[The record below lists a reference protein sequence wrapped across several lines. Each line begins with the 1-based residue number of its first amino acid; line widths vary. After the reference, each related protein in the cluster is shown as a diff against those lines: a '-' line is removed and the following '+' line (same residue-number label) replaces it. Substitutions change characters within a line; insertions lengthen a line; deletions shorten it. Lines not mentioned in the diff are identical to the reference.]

1 MRSVKAGALV
11 LLMIISLT
19 IPVMTSS
26 LQEQNTSS
34 GVSFS
39 QTSPGVVSDFLSLN
53 STGASAIQAI
63 DHHSSGA
70 WAACAY
76 FNGTVNPVDTLNS
89 QVQQRESDGGED
101 VLLFGGSTMMNI
113 TWVTHIRSSQDV
125 NCRGLEIIDHQ
136 RVVTF
141 GTFQSSVQ
149 IGTSTKYGEGQK
161 DGFLGV
167 YNFTGQYWEDSAT
180 FGGSG
185 NDEIRDVVPVSS
197 DFIAVGYSSSDLTT
211 DYSSILPTS
220 AGDCSSTQCGFVVE
234 FSSDLVAQ
242 DANVVTSDEGGV
254 KLYQITDQ
262 NAQGTSVIVGE
273 FKGNLTLTG
282 STITGIQSSGA
293 QDGIVIELDNALDF
307 TGVNRIGGV
316 NFDAAEAIQRISTGG
331 YLVAMEVT
339 GTYNT
344 TRPLNGVYSSS
355 AGDRDIAV
363 FQLYNNLS
371 VNHHYSFGTSG
382 PDQLRDLSLL
392 QSGAVFS
399 LTGHIDGLMT
409 FAGASIGIAQ
419 GTDTAFFAS
428 LELNSTGIQPL
439 WAYSATGSS
448 SGDGQ
453 GVSISHVSDGLLYWS
468 GRSTPSGPTG
478 TQFGTTQLVGGDQY
492 AGYLALMDVD
502 EDLDGVG
509 SRYDNCP
516 TTANSQQEDFDDD
529 GEGDACDD
537 DDDNDGVLD
546 LNDNCPRDLLFWPSV
561 PSEDHD
567 QDGCR
572 DSGSENQG
580 QGQDTDDDNDGRDDA
595 DDDCPKGALNWDSTD
610 VQLDHDSDGCQD
622 DDVEDNDDDNDGIL
636 DDVDACPRGGL
647 LSGDDWDY
655 DGCKDA
661 ADDDIDGDHRRNN
674 EDRCNY
680 TAMNLGFDSRDRNS
694 DWDGDGCEDATED
707 LDDDDDGLIDGN
719 EHEDCRPPDS
729 VLGTSEYWSDH
740 DADGCDDDNED
751 SDDDNDG
758 VPDLIDVCP
767 RGQLGW
773 TSDPSSDYDGDGCKD
788 ASEDTDDDND
798 GVDDVDD
805 QCPKASANI
814 SDYDG
819 DGCTG
824 ALDEDWDNDGIDN
837 DEDQCEEGDLGW
849 SAVSGEEDNDRDGCR
864 DSTEDHDDD
873 NDGLSDNIDNCP
885 TGTVGWDSNDSSI
898 DYDGDGCLDSTEDTD
913 TDGDG
918 LNNSEELC
926 DYSPRDGF
934 PDHDGDGCDDLT
946 EDSDDDNDGFDDDV
960 DECATSPMARENL
973 ENFDLDG
980 CFGSEDTDSD
990 NDGIPNSEDQCNP
1003 ADGFVTGI
1011 GWLSGS
1017 TTDHD
1022 RDGCEDRSEDTDDD
1036 NDKKPDELDTCEK
1049 GMINWDSTN
1058 TNLDFDQDGCH
1069 NEEDPDIDSDF
1080 VLNEQDK
1087 FPYDC
1092 RYSGD
1097 MDNDGKPD
1105 PSVTTNCVFVGLSNL
1120 IVDEDTDG
1128 DGVSDA
1134 HEEKCATRVLDFN
1147 DKPPEGY
1154 RTEGG
1159 DCGPKISKWFEKF
1172 DEDPRFY
1179 TILAVVFVLIVLF
1192 GFVVVYKA
1200 GTMQVFNNSPNA
1212 HGELIT
1218 GTKRGDK
1225 IGKGGIKA
1233 GETVNTGT
1241 KVGGH
1246 LAQDKARQI
1255 NDDNS
1260 RNQTSNSV
1268 PPILPPPPVT
1278 PVPEPGFVPSSIDP
1292 NHLLDTLSEE
1302 PASNKVG
1309 TNSTS
1314 STVAKQPNGVDSQN
1328 QAESQTSISPPL
1340 PSGGLPDGWTLE
1352 QWEHYGQDWLDKF
1365 GMEE

>member
-1 MRSVKAGALV
+1 
-11 LLMIISLT
+11 MIISLT

-63 DHHSSGA
+63 DHHSNGA

-113 TWVTHIRSSQDV
+113 TWVTHVRSTEDV

-149 IGTSTKYGEGQK
+149 IGTSTKFGEGQK

-167 YNFTGQYWEDSAT
+167 YNFTGQYWEDSAI

-185 NDEIRDVVPVSS
+185 NDEIRDVVPAGSE
-197 DFIAVGYSSSDLTT
+197 FIAVGYSNSDLTT
-211 DYSSILPTS
+211 DYSSILPS
-220 AGDCSSTQCGFVVE
+220 SGGDCSSTQCGFVVE

-242 DANVVTSDEGGV
+242 DANVVTSDEGGI

-262 NAQGTSVIVGE
+262 NAQGASVIVGE

-282 STITGIQSSGA
+282 STITGIQSFGA
-293 QDGIVIELDNALDF
+293 QDGIVIELDNSLDF
-307 TGVNRIGGV
+307 TGVNRIGGP
-316 NFDAAEAIQRISTGG
+316 NFDSAEAIQRISTGG

-339 GTYNT
+339 DTYNT
-344 TRPLNGVYSSS
+344 TRLLNGVYSSS
-355 AGDRDIAV
+355 SGNRDIAV

-399 LTGHIDGLMT
+399 LTGHLDGLMN
-409 FAGASIGIAQ
+409 FAGASVGIAQ

-439 WAYSATGSS
+439 WAYSTTGSS

-502 EDLDGVG
+502 EDSDGVG

-516 TTANSQQEDFDDD
+516 TSANSQQENFDDD

-546 LNDNCPRDLLFWPSV
+546 LNDNCPRDLLDWTSV

-647 LSGDDWDY
+647 HSGDDWDY

-661 ADDDIDGDHRRNN
+661 YDDDIDGDHRPNN

-680 TAMNLGFDSRDRNS
+680 TAMNLGFDSRAQIS

-707 LDDDDDGLIDGN
+707 LDDDDDGLIDEN
-719 EHEDCRPPDS
+719 EHEHCRPPDS

-824 ALDEDWDNDGIDN
+824 ALDEDRDNDGIDN
-837 DEDQCEEGDLGW
+837 DQDQCEEGDLGW

-864 DSTEDHDDD
+864 DSTEDLDDD

-898 DYDGDGCLDSTEDTD
+898 DYDGDGCLDLTEDTD

-926 DYSPRDGF
+926 DYSPRGDF
-934 PDHDGDGCDDLT
+934 DDHDGDGCDDLT
-946 EDSDDDNDGFDDDV
+946 EDSDDDNDGFDDDD
-960 DECATSPMARENL
+960 DECPTSPMARENL

-980 CFGSEDTDSD
+980 CFGPEDTDSD

-1022 RDGCEDRSEDTDDD
+1022 RDGCEDSSEDTDDD
-1036 NDKKPDELDTCEK
+1036 NDNKQDTSINVPQ
-1049 GMINWDSTN
+1049 GMVGWDSTN
-1058 TNLDFDQDGCH
+1058 KNLDFDQDGCSDD
-1069 NEEDPDIDSDF
+1069 EDLDDDNDGFYDDSDKYP
-1080 VLNEQDK
+1080 L
-1087 FPYDC
+1087 DC
-1092 RYSGD
+1092 RYNGD
-1097 MDNDGKPD
+1097 MDNDGEPD
-1105 PSVTTNCVFVGLSNL
+1105 PSVTTNCLFVGSSNP
-1120 IVDEDTDG
+1120 IVDTDTDG

-1134 HEEKCATRVLDFN
+1134 HEEKCATGILDFN
-1147 DKPPEGY
+1147 SKPPEGY

-1159 DCGPKISKWFEKF
+1159 ECGPETSRLIE
-1172 DEDPRFY
+1172 EFY
-1179 TILAVVFVLIVLF
+1179 KNPEFYSILAVTILFLIVLLPL
-1192 GFVVVYKA
+1192 GLSALRKS
-1200 GTMQVFNNSPNA
+1200 GTEQHILGSPNA
-1212 HGELIT
+1212 QVELNT
-1218 GTKRGDK
+1218 GTKRGDD

-1241 KVGGH
+1241 LVGRN

-1260 RNQTSNSV
+1260 REQTSISV
-1268 PPILPPPPVT
+1268 PPIPTPPPVT
-1278 PVPEPGFVPSSIDP
+1278 PAPSPGFVPSSIDP

-1340 PSGGLPDGWTLE
+1340 PSGGLPEGWTLE
-1352 QWEHYGQDWLDKF
+1352 HWKHYGQDWLDKF
-1365 GMEE
+1365 EMEK

>member
-1 MRSVKAGALV
+1 
-11 LLMIISLT
+11 
-19 IPVMTSS
+19 
-26 LQEQNTSS
+26 
-34 GVSFS
+34 
-39 QTSPGVVSDFLSLN
+39 
-53 STGASAIQAI
+53 
-63 DHHSSGA
+63 
-70 WAACAY
+70 
-76 FNGTVNPVDTLNS
+76 
-89 QVQQRESDGGED
+89 
-101 VLLFGGSTMMNI
+101 
-113 TWVTHIRSSQDV
+113 
-125 NCRGLEIIDHQ
+125 
-136 RVVTF
+136 
-141 GTFQSSVQ
+141 
-149 IGTSTKYGEGQK
+149 
-161 DGFLGV
+161 
-167 YNFTGQYWEDSAT
+167 
-180 FGGSG
+180 
-185 NDEIRDVVPVSS
+185 
-197 DFIAVGYSSSDLTT
+197 
-211 DYSSILPTS
+211 
-220 AGDCSSTQCGFVVE
+220 
-234 FSSDLVAQ
+234 
-242 DANVVTSDEGGV
+242 
-254 KLYQITDQ
+254 
-262 NAQGTSVIVGE
+262 
-273 FKGNLTLTG
+273 
-282 STITGIQSSGA
+282 
-293 QDGIVIELDNALDF
+293 
-307 TGVNRIGGV
+307 
-316 NFDAAEAIQRISTGG
+316 
-331 YLVAMEVT
+331 
-339 GTYNT
+339 
-344 TRPLNGVYSSS
+344 
-355 AGDRDIAV
+355 
-363 FQLYNNLS
+363 
-371 VNHHYSFGTSG
+371 
-382 PDQLRDLSLL
+382 
-392 QSGAVFS
+392 
-399 LTGHIDGLMT
+399 
-409 FAGASIGIAQ
+409 
-419 GTDTAFFAS
+419 
-428 LELNSTGIQPL
+428 
-439 WAYSATGSS
+439 
-448 SGDGQ
+448 
-453 GVSISHVSDGLLYWS
+453 
-468 GRSTPSGPTG
+468 
-478 TQFGTTQLVGGDQY
+478 
-492 AGYLALMDVD
+492 
-502 EDLDGVG
+502 
-509 SRYDNCP
+509 
-516 TTANSQQEDFDDD
+516 
-529 GEGDACDD
+529 
-537 DDDNDGVLD
+537 
-546 LNDNCPRDLLFWPSV
+546 
-561 PSEDHD
+561 
-567 QDGCR
+567 
-572 DSGSENQG
+572 
-580 QGQDTDDDNDGRDDA
+580 
-595 DDDCPKGALNWDSTD
+595 
-610 VQLDHDSDGCQD
+610 
-622 DDVEDNDDDNDGIL
+622 
-636 DDVDACPRGGL
+636 
-647 LSGDDWDY
+647 
-655 DGCKDA
+655 
-661 ADDDIDGDHRRNN
+661 
-674 EDRCNY
+674 
-680 TAMNLGFDSRDRNS
+680 MNLGFDSRDRNS

-1003 ADGFVTGI
+1003 ADGFVSGS
-1011 GWLSGS
+1011 GWLSGA

-1022 RDGCEDRSEDTDDD
+1022 RDGCEDSSEDTDDD

-1260 RNQTSNSV
+1260 RNQTSNSD

-1365 GMEE
+1365 GMED